1 MHSGPRKIKEEEL
14 SAPQWVCACR
24 KQRLCHS
31 RKLTSRSQ
39 NTNLFSFPANVWS
52 ARAQQGTN
60 LQEACAHPRTP
71 IRHLHAK
78 VDATETELQDFVQ
91 QNMQCGINHALRKR
105 GASSALAPEQ
115 HTVLCIALN
124 YFASGR
130 LC

>member
-1 MHSGPRKIKEEEL
+1 MKEEEL

-39 NTNLFSFPANVWS
+39 NTNLFSFLANDV
-52 ARAQQGTN
+52 
-60 LQEACAHPRTP
+60 AHPRTP